1 MSKRIGLGLCCFAL
15 LFLAVS
21 AHRAWSKQQNA
32 GAQRGNAGAQS
43 GAPSGDTSGSGDV
56 LFAFEGNAAEIPADF
71 TANIPFLP
79 LRIGQSRPSFFV
91 LDSTAATSSIDPSHA
106 AEIHLT
112 SMQPVALNFSG
123 MSMRFSAFPVVARKD
138 FASQT
143 GRAYEGTLGNDFF
156 QQLVVEVDY
165 GRHTVRLY
173 DPATYHYS
181 GQGTVLHLTFAN
193 GVPIVR
199 AKFIEPKGKNL
210 EADFAVDTA
219 LDASVVISD
228 RYAEAHRLLRSHWKT
243 VSAVDPELDAS
254 QTVFVGRLKEFELGR
269 YDADNA
275 VATVSR
281 ADFPWLSGEKASGEK
296 IAGVIGGG
304 MLNRFKV
311 VFDYPHQQMIV
322 EPTPH
327 FADEEEEDKSGISV
341 VARGNTL
348 KNFEIINVA
357 PGTPAASAGLQKGDI
372 IAGIDTDAA
381 ADLDLAQ
388 VRDLFRQVGHK
399 YNLLI
404 DRGGNTLQI
413 TVEMRRLL
421 N

>member
-1 MSKRIGLGLCCFAL
+1 MNKRIGLALCCLAL
-15 LFLAVS
+15 LTLAIS
-21 AHRAWSKQQNA
+21 AHRAWSKQENA
-32 GAQRGNAGAQS
+32 GGQPGKAGAQS
-43 GAPSGDTSGSGDV
+43 ATPSGDASGDV

-71 TANIPFLP
+71 TSNIPFLP
-79 LRIGQSRPSFFV
+79 LRIGQSRASFFV
-91 LDSTAATSSIDPSHA
+91 LDSTAAASSIDPSHA

-112 SMQPVALNFSG
+112 AMQPVALNFSG
-123 MSMRFSAFPVVARKD
+123 ASMRFAAFPVVARKD

-143 GRAYEGTLGNDFF
+143 GRTYEGTLGNDFF
-156 QQLVVEVDY
+156 QRLVVEVDY

-173 DPATYHYS
+173 DPGMYHYS
-181 GQGTVLHLTFAN
+181 GQGTVLHLTFPN
-193 GVPIVR
+193 GVPVVR
-199 AKFIEPKGKNL
+199 AKFVEPKGKTL

-228 RYAEAHRLLRSHWKT
+228 RYAGAHRLLRSHWRT
-243 VSAVDPELDAS
+243 ISAVDPELDAS
-254 QTVFVGRLKEFELGR
+254 QTVLVGRLKEFELGR

-275 VATVSR
+275 IATVSR
-281 ADFPWLSGEKASGEK
+281 ADLAWMSGEK
-296 IAGVIGGG
+296 IAGAIGGG
-304 MLNRFKV
+304 MLSRFKV

-322 EPTPH
+322 EPTAH
-327 FADEEEEDKSGISV
+327 FSDEEEEDKSGVSV
-341 VARGNTL
+341 VARGNGL
-348 KNFEIINVA
+348 KTFEIVNVA
-357 PGTPAASAGLQKGDI
+357 AGTPAASAGLQKGDI

-404 DRGGNTLQI
+404 DRGGKMLQI
-413 TVEMRRLL
+413 MMEMRRLL

>member
-1 MSKRIGLGLCCFAL
+1 VSKRIGLGLCCFAII
-15 LFLAVS
+15 FLAVS
-21 AHRAWSKQQNA
+21 AHRAWSKQ
-32 GAQRGNAGAQS
+32 GNTGKPGAQS
-43 GAPSGDTSGSGDV
+43 GAPSGTASGDV

-79 LRIGQSRPSFFV
+79 LRIGQSRPSFFA
-91 LDSTAATSSIDPSHA
+91 LDSTAGASSIDPSHA

-112 SMQPVALNFSG
+112 AMQPVALNFSG
-123 MSMRFSAFPVVARKD
+123 VSMRFAAFPVVARKD

-143 GRAYEGTLGNDFF
+143 GRGYEGTLGNDFF

-165 GRHTVRLY
+165 GRQTVRLY
-173 DPATYHYS
+173 DPATYRYS
-181 GQGTVLHLTFAN
+181 GQGTVLHLTFLN
-193 GVPIVR
+193 GVPVVR
-199 AKFIEPKGKNL
+199 AKFIEPKGKSL

-243 VSAVDPELDAS
+243 VSAVDPELDVS
-254 QTVFVGRLKEFELGR
+254 QNVLVGRLREFELGR
-269 YDADNA
+269 YDSDNA
-275 VATVSR
+275 IATISR
-281 ADFPWLSGEKASGEK
+281 ANLAWISGEK
-296 IAGVIGGG
+296 IAGAIGGG
-304 MLNRFKV
+304 MLARFKV
-311 VFDYPHQQMIV
+311 VFDYPHQQMIL

-327 FADEEEEDKSGISV
+327 FGDEEEEDKSGISL
-341 VARGNTL
+341 VAMGNTL
-348 KNFEIINVA
+348 KTFEVVNVA
-357 PGTPAASAGLQKGDI
+357 PGTPAAGAGLQKGDI

-404 DRGGNTLQI
+404 DRGGKTLQI

>member
-1 MSKRIGLGLCCFAL
+1 L
-15 LFLAVS
+15 LTFEIS
-21 AHRAWSKQQNA
+21 AHRAWSKQEKA
-32 GAQRGNAGAQS
+32 GKPGAQS
-43 GAPSGDTSGSGDV
+43 GAPSGDASGSGNV

-71 TANIPFLP
+71 TANMPFLP

-91 LDSTAATSSIDPSHA
+91 LDSTAAASSIDPSHA

-123 MSMRFSAFPVVARKD
+123 VSMRFASFPVITRKD

-173 DPATYHYS
+173 DPGTYHYS
-181 GQGTVLHLTFAN
+181 GQGTVLHLTFPN
-193 GVPIVR
+193 GVPVVR

-210 EADFAVDTA
+210 EADFAVDTT

-228 RYAEAHRLLRSHWKT
+228 RYAEAHRMLRSHWKT

-254 QTVFVGRLKEFELGR
+254 QNVLVGRLKEFELGH
-269 YDADNA
+269 YDAENA
-275 VATVSR
+275 IATVSR
-281 ADFPWLSGEKASGEK
+281 ADLPWLSGEK
-296 IAGVIGGG
+296 IAGAIGGG

-357 PGTPAASAGLQKGDI
+357 PGTPAASAGLQKGDV

-404 DRGGNTLQI
+404 DRDGKTLQI